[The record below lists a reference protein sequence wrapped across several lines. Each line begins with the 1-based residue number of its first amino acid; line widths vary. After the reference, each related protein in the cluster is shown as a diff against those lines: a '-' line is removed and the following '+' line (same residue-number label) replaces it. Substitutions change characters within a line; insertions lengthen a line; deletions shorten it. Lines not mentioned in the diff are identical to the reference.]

1 MDVIKIKIRIRYM
14 RDIFHS
20 IKTYGVLSS
29 IFFTSVINA
38 ATPIDGWYST
48 IFGGYAYAPGNVNN
62 TSYGLTRNKVVYQS
76 GFDAGGNFG
85 FKSNP
90 MRYEGEISYFKAN
103 TEKFKIN
110 SVTQTN
116 VNGYNQA
123 VFALANIYYDFPR
136 ENPLLQ
142 PYLGIG
148 IGYGFIQAI
157 LNSGGPFTN
166 TAFNIESSAFA
177 YHGDAGITLNFAENY
192 ALYISYR
199 YITTAKIV
207 DFGKAFQANIANVG
221 ATYRFDGNNYK

>member
-1 MDVIKIKIRIRYM
+1 MYLIIRIKHM
-14 RDIFHS
+14 QTIFNAK
-20 IKTYGVLSS
+20 KTCAFIVLSIIS
-29 IFFTSVINA
+29 STIA
-38 ATPIDGWYST
+38 AAVPIDGWYSSV
-48 IFGGYAYAPGNVNN
+48 FGGYAYAPGNISN
-62 TSYGLTRNKVVYQS
+62 TSYGLTRNNVVYQS

-90 MRYEGEISYFKAN
+90 MRYEGEISYFKVN
-103 TEKFKIN
+103 TDKFNIN

-116 VNGYNQA
+116 VSGYNQA
-123 VFALANIYYDFPR
+123 IFALANIYYDFSR
-136 ENPLLQ
+136 ENPILQ
-142 PYLGIG
+142 PYLGVG
-148 IGYGFIQAI
+148 IGYGFIQSI

-199 YITTAKIV
+199 YLTTAKIV
-207 DFGKAFQANIANVG
+207 DFGKAFQGHIANVG